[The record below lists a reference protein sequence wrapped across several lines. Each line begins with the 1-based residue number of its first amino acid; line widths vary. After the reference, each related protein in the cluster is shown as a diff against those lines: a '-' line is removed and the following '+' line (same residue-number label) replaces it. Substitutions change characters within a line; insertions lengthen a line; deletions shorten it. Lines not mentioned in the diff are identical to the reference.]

1 MLREYIVNLINNKG
15 VWFDFPLYLGK
26 FKKIGHSGSYEVPV
40 DVLTVEVDLVLIRVG
55 RYMLGELDRLNEGIE
70 ERL

>member
-15 VWFDFPLYLGK
+15 AWFDFPLYLGK
-26 FKKIGHSGSYEVPV
+26 FKMIGHSGSYEVPV
-40 DVLTVEVDLVLIRVG
+40 DVLTVEGDLVLIRVG